1 MKDIRKKLLGALALT
16 ACTATAFAFASCK
29 DDEPYTGEKL
39 PGYVSTESEAIS
51 NGGFAVK
58 KDGYVY
64 FINGVESSDASNEYG
79 AVEKGALMRIAETDL
94 ASGAFDKV
102 DTVVP
107 MLFVAQNYDAG
118 IYIYGDYVYF
128 ATPTTDKNM
137 EGDVESGWIDFK
149 RAKLDGSEAMSDY
162 YFRLE
167 DNTTAYRFVT
177 VGDDDT
183 VYCMYE
189 EDGALKSY
197 NTKTDK
203 HTTLVDGAKSSFYY
217 DKNDPANPNVYYTM
231 AVQDYVKGATAAS
244 YDQIYCVNAAATVES
259 VNSSAASYT
268 VKGGKT
274 YDFDKAYLE
283 DEHDGFS
290 AGDYTTYPYVNL
302 GTLVLDGV
310 GINSEK
316 TQFNASGAP
325 VTADGYTYTISSH
338 QNGGVYFTRSEVT
351 KTSSDATDTKLY
363 YLADA
368 SWSGAEWNAVSGN
381 EGDKV
386 EVVALNTTNTANAL
400 FYIDNGEHWYLYLT
414 SDNSTLVKES
424 EPVNGVTK
432 KVDFRQ
438 TLSGASLWQ
447 IRGDYLYYYTGN
459 DISKI
464 KYTGSQEDY
473 DLNTPFES
481 EDAEFEA
488 TKILGVEWN
497 TGWYK
502 PEFFDGLG
510 ENKKDIVLYAGAQT
524 FGSGSAYNY
533 IYAVETD
540 AQAVKANNEKY
551 QKVLDYI
558 DEYSDDSVLQ
568 NLMNYYFKT
577 GETAAYEDVKDLYDN
592 VQQKAFDDFVALFKD
607 SAAAEDK
614 LALQS
619 TVVHLVGEMTA
630 DDKDDVKADWVDFLK
645 KEDVEE
651 TEEESGM
658 PTWAV
663 WLIACGSALVVL
675 VAAFVIVKAI
685 KKKKAAKREAEETV
699 NAYKRKKIDTTD
711 DKSIDVY
718 ADETEETV
726 KETATETVE
735 ETAEAEEPAT
745 SEVSENAEEKT
756 EE

>member
-1 MKDIRKKLLGALALT
+1 MMKDMRKKLLGALALT
-16 ACTATAFAFASCK
+16 ACTATAFAFVGCK
-29 DDEPYTGEKL
+29 DDEPYTGDKL
-39 PGYVSTESEAIS
+39 PGYESTQTAAIS

-58 KDGYVY
+58 KDGFVY
-64 FINGVESSDASNEYG
+64 FINGVESSDANNEYG
-79 AVEKGALMRIAETDL
+79 KVEKGALMRIAENDL
-94 ASGAFDKV
+94 ANGNYDKV

-167 DNTTAYRFVT
+167 DNTTPYRFVT
-177 VGDDDT
+177 VGDSDT

-217 DKNDPANPNVYYTM
+217 DANDPANPNVYYTM
-231 AVQDYVKGATAAS
+231 AVQEYVKGGSAAS
-244 YDQIYCVNAAATVES
+244 YDQVYCVNAAATVES
-259 VNSSAASYT
+259 VDSSAASYT

-274 YDFDKAYLE
+274 YDFDKSYLD
-283 DEHDGFS
+283 DEYDDFS

-316 TQFNASGAP
+316 TQFNANGDPA
-325 VTADGYTYTISSH
+325 TADGYTYSINSH
-338 QNGGVYFTRSEVT
+338 QNGGIYFTRTEVT

-368 SWSGAEWNAVSGN
+368 SWTATGWNGITGN

-386 EVVALNTTNTANAL
+386 EVVALNTTNVSTAL

-424 EPVNGVTK
+424 APDDKGVTK

-438 TLSGASLWQ
+438 SLSGASLWQ
-447 IRGDYLYYYTGN
+447 IRGEYLYYYAGN

-464 KYTGSQEDY
+464 KYTGTQQDY

-481 EDAEFEA
+481 ENEEFAA

-510 ENKKDIVLYAGAQT
+510 ENKTDIVLYAGAQT

-533 IYAVETD
+533 IYAVET
-540 AQAVKANNEKY
+540 AITAVKANNEKY

-558 DEYSDDSVLQ
+558 DEYSDDTVLQ

-577 GETAAYEDVKDLYDN
+577 GDTSAYESVKDLYDS
-592 VQQKAFDDFVALFKD
+592 VQQKAFDEFVALFKAE
-607 SAAAEDK
+607 AAADDK
-614 LALQS
+614 LAFQN

-630 DDKDDVKADWVDFLK
+630 DDKDGVKADWVDFLE
-645 KEDVEE
+645 KEEAEE
-651 TEEESGM
+651 EEEESGL
-658 PTWAV
+658 PTWAI
-663 WLIACGSALVVL
+663 WLIACGSA
-675 VAAFVIVKAI
+675 VIVLAVALVI
-685 KKKKAAKREAEETV
+685 VSVIRKKKAAKREAEATV

-718 ADETEETV
+718 ADES
-726 KETATETVE
+726 KEVE
-735 ETAEAEEPAT
+735 ETAEETVEE
-745 SEVSENAEEKT
+745 NT